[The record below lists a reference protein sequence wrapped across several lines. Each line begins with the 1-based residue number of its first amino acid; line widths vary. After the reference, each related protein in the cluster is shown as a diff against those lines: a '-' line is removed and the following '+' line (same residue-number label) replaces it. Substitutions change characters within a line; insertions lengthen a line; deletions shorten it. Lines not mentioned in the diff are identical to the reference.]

1 MELLQNINASLRM
14 LCSFVFSANKKIM
27 VDIMRSTKNKCN
39 GGYYEK
45 IYGYSNSSGFWSWDF
60 HNIC

>member
-1 MELLQNINASLRM
+1 MELLQNINAPLRK
-14 LCSFVFSANKKIM
+14 LCNFMFFANKKIM
-27 VDIMRSTKNKCN
+27 VAIMRSTKTNAMEAIMK
-39 GGYYEK
+39 K